1 MHKKEVDMK
10 VKALWVLFLAVVLV
24 IAGCESTGPK
34 TKTGAVAGG
43 LIGATAGGII
53 GHQSGHG
60 LEGAGIGAAVG
71 AISGALLGSSMD
83 QKDKQ
88 AMAVNPNHITLTK
101 IAEMASQGTPNAV
114 IIAEI
119 DRTHSVYNL
128 NSEIIAYLKQN
139 KVSDKVID
147 YMMATGK

>member
-1 MHKKEVDMK
+1 MK
-10 VKALWVLFLAVVLV
+10 RKTLLVLFLAAALV
-24 IAGCESTGPK
+24 SAGCESTGPK

-71 AISGALLGSSMD
+71 AISGALLGNAMD
-83 QKDKQ
+83 QHDK
-88 AMAVNPNHITLTK
+88 AATAVNPNHIPLTK
-101 IAEMASQGTPNAV
+101 LAEMGQQGTPDAV

-119 DRTHSVYNL
+119 DRTHSVYKL
-128 NSEIIAYLKQN
+128 NSEIITYLKQN

-147 YMMATGK
+147 YMMATAK